1 MSNLAIVLVT
11 RPEAAR
17 RRVAGLSLLERVVRT
32 ARATGAQVIVTGGD
46 PAVMNALRVQGLA
59 RFEPKAAL
67 AEALAARTGSVSVW
81 LAHHV
86 YDRRAASGLPEHGA
100 RHDGVAVGAAL
111 LFAPA
116 ELAAALVRADDHEAA
131 LRGAVAAAPQLSGEA
146 TSIDA
151 TTDEGVRAA
160 TEALWQSCRKPVDG
174 VVSRNLNRHV
184 SLALSRR
191 LVDTRVTPNQ
201 VSAVCI
207 ALGLLSGVLA
217 AQGGYAFLLAG
228 AALFKLNSI
237 LDGVDGELARVRWQ
251 YSRVGELLDSAG
263 DNVANFSFFG
273 GVTVAAMRAGQDGLA
288 AAGFTG
294 LSLWALYLLF
304 LYARLSGSG
313 RGDVMLVRTSL
324 DELRSPLVL
333 GALALGRKVL
343 RRDSFV
349 MVSFLAAVLG
359 YAPYLLLMV
368 LAGGSTVFALA
379 VLHFAAR
386 LLRSDAALEVDS
398 R

>member
-1 MSNLAIVLVT
+1 MSTLAVVLVT

-17 RRVAGLSLLERVVRT
+17 RRLAGLSLLERAVRT
-32 ARATGAQVIVTGGD
+32 AGATGAEVIVTGSD
-46 PAVMNALRVQGLA
+46 PAIMSALRVEGLA
-59 RFEPKAAL
+59 RFEAPGAL
-67 AEALAARTGSVSVW
+67 APALAARAGAVSLW
-81 LAHHV
+81 LAHQV
-86 YDRRAASGLPEHGA
+86 YDRRAASNLPEHGA
-100 RHDGVAVGAAL
+100 RRDGVAVGEAL
-111 LFAPA
+111 LLAPP
-116 ELAAALVRADDHEAA
+116 ELAAAVVRADDHEAA
-131 LRGAVAAAPQLSGEA
+131 LRAAVAAASQLSGA
-146 TSIDA
+146 APSIDA
-151 TTDEGVRAA
+151 TSDAGARAA

-174 VVSRNLNRHV
+174 IVSRNLNRHV

-191 LVDTRVTPNQ
+191 LVDTAVTPNH
-201 VSAVCI
+201 VSALCI

-263 DNVANFSFFG
+263 DNVANFSFFS

-288 AAGFTG
+288 TAGFTG
-294 LSLWALYLLF
+294 LTLWALYLLF

-343 RRDSFV
+343 RRDAFV